1 MGEIGL
7 CVVLGSSVRSDPEGE
22 GMGECEEGG
31 EV

>member
-1 MGEIGL
+1 
-7 CVVLGSSVRSDPEGE
+7 VLGSSVRGDPEGE